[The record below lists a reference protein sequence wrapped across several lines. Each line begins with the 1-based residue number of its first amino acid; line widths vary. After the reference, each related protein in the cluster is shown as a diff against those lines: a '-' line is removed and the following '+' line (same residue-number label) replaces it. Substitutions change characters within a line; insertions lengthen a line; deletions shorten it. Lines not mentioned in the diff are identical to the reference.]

1 MARRRSNRSSTRS
14 LIGLGIALLTLTVF
28 APVADFDFVNYDDL
42 EFVVENPHVST
53 GISKTNLRWAFANAY
68 AGTGGP
74 LTWISHM
81 VDAQL
86 FGLDAGAH
94 HRTSLVLHTCNA
106 LLLFGVLLTMTR
118 APGRSA
124 WVATLFAVHPLHVE
138 SVAWVAERK
147 DVLSTTF
154 WLLTTWAYVGFVRQP
169 GVWRYIATVILFA
182 LGLLS
187 KPMVATL
194 PFVLLLLDVWPLER
208 INVRDIFRGRTKTA
222 RPPGIARLVLEKV
235 PLFVLAAISMALTFE
250 AQRELGAIAT
260 IERLPIGSRI
270 SNAIVSYV
278 VYIGQAFWPV
288 DLAAFYP
295 HPLVM
300 PPALIAGAALALVVI
315 TVFAIAAA
323 RDVPYVTVGWFWY
336 VGTLVPVIGIVQL
349 GSHAMADRFTYI
361 PLVGLFIIAAWGGAS
376 LLQRAGASRAT
387 LTIAAAALVAACAV
401 VSRAQVHHWENGVAL
416 WEHATQ
422 VTRNNARAHANLGVA
437 LARGGQRGRAIA
449 EYGEALRIEPRY
461 PEAHNNLALAL
472 ATEGKTQE
480 ALSHY
485 QDAVRL
491 KPDYV
496 NAHTNLANLLDENG
510 RGEEAIAHYREA
522 IRLDP
527 IHVLARV
534 NLAVALARAGRL
546 DEAIAEV
553 EAAVR
558 LDPGN
563 AAARKLME
571 EIKKA
576 RS

>member
-1 MARRRSNRSSTRS
+1 MARHRPNPSSTRI
-14 LIGLGIALLTLTVF
+14 LIGLAIALLTLTVF
-28 APVADFDFVNYDDL
+28 APVAHFDFVNYDDL
-42 EFVVENPHVST
+42 EFVAENPHVST
-53 GISKTNLRWAFANAY
+53 GISATNLRWAFANAY

-81 VDAQL
+81 ADAQL
-86 FGLDAGAH
+86 FGLEAGAH

-106 LLLFGVLLTMTR
+106 LLLFTVLLAMTH

-124 WVATLFAVHPLHVE
+124 WVATLFAIHPLHVE

-154 WLLTTWAYVGFVRQP
+154 WLLTTWAYVGYVQQP
-169 GVWRYIATVILFA
+169 GSWRYVAMASLFA

-208 INVRDIFRGRTKTA
+208 INVRDIFRRRTRAA
-222 RPPGIARLVLEKV
+222 RSPGVTRLVLEKV
-235 PLFVLAAISMALTFE
+235 PLFVLSAISIGLTFE
-250 AQRELGAIAT
+250 AQRQLGAIAA
-260 IERLPIGSRI
+260 IDSLPIGSRV

-278 VYIGQAFWPV
+278 TYIGQAFWPV

-295 HPLVM
+295 HPLVI
-300 PPALIAGAALALVVI
+300 PLAQTAGAALALAVI
-315 TVFAIAAA
+315 TVFAMTAA
-323 RDVPYVTVGWFWY
+323 RDAPYVTVGWFWY

-387 LTIAAAALVAACAV
+387 LTIAAVALVAACAV

-437 LARGGQRGRAIA
+437 LARLGQRRRASG
-449 EYGEALRIEPRY
+449 EYREALRIQPQY
-461 PEAHNNLALAL
+461 AEAHNNLGLAL
-472 ATEGKTQE
+472 ADEGQTHE
-480 ALSHY
+480 ALAHY
-485 QDAVRL
+485 QEAVRL
-491 KPDYV
+491 NPAYA
-496 NAHTNLANLLDENG
+496 NAHTNLANALDESG
-510 RGEEAIAHYREA
+510 RGVEAIGHYREA
-522 IRLDP
+522 IRLDSS
-527 IHVLARV
+527 HVLARI

-546 DEAIAEV
+546 EEAIVEL
-553 EAAVR
+553 EAALR
-558 LDPGN
+558 IDPGN
-563 AAARKLME
+563 AAARKLLE
-571 EIKKA
+571 EMKRA